1 MTKWYKTDMGR
12 AGILLLL
19 LTGAIAVKKH
29 KLLSESQ
36 QLHSESAAGYQPPE
50 YPDMVVESLVMRPTV
65 NDYLNTEFGSAPL
78 PSTSNFVAMIRGTPI

>member
-1 MTKWYKTDMGR
+1 MDWQETIGR
-12 AGILLLL
+12 VGLGILVIY
-19 LTGAIAVKKH
+19 GIGVVSKKL
-29 KLLSESQ
+29 KLRSESQ

-65 NDYLNTEFGSAPL
+65 NEYLNTEFGSAPL